1 MSEILTQKEV
11 NCFALYLSRDGWN
24 ITDIAALL
32 DVSEAVA
39 TSKIY
44 NAMELEG
51 KINIKS
57 PISCML
63 RDGKKLN
70 YELDAEFYLGE
81 AYNNLYYMNHT
92 NIEEVA
98 NYIRSE
104 NDDDI
109 PTEIVLSPNEGQNN
123 LWRSK
128 IYTYAC
134 NREGNK
140 LAYERQC
147 IKLKNI
153 IASGI
158 EGFDLWNVPDDRLAG
173 LDFVQERINAGFKEI
188 MDEYNKLTAE
198 DSQIPAYFHDIRA
211 LAKGLLLIDEN
222 FSGEILDFS
231 NIEVLKNH
239 LSTARS
245 RYSDNLYDYENWPE
259 YRFYFNTSL
268 ANIISKMGKISSIPM
283 LTRFEKE
290 ITQQGYH
297 FYTIYKIFK
306 KVSGIGVQGMSNIFW
321 YRAYNPILKHETEQ
335 RRARLI
341 GIRDD
346 EAKKIMA
353 MPVEEA
359 NVYLEEYY
367 GKEAHLWEE

>member
-32 DVSEAVA
+32 DVTEAVA

-44 NAMELEG
+44 GAMELEG

-57 PISCML
+57 PIPCVL

-109 PTEIVLSPNEGQNN
+109 PPEIILSPNEGQNN

-128 IYTYAC
+128 VYTYAC
-134 NREGNK
+134 NREANK

-147 IKLKNI
+147 IKLKKI
-153 IASGI
+153 IAEGI

-173 LDFVQERINAGFKEI
+173 LDFVQERINVGFKEV

-198 DSQIPAYFHDIRA
+198 DSQIHAYFHDIRA
-211 LAKGLLLIDEN
+211 LAKGILNKNKD
-222 FSGEILDFS
+222 FSGEVLDFS
-231 NIEVLKNH
+231 NIEVLKNN

-245 RYSDNLYDYENWPE
+245 RYGDDLYDYENWPE

-268 ANIISKMGKISSIPM
+268 ANNISKMSKFSSISM
-283 LTRFEKE
+283 LVKFEKE
-290 ITQQGYH
+290 IVQQGYH
-297 FYTIYKIFK
+297 FYDIYKIFK
-306 KVSGIGVQGMSNIFW
+306 KVNGIGLQGMANIFW
-321 YRAYNPILKHETEQ
+321 WRVYCPILKAETRQ

-341 GIRDD
+341 DIRDN
-346 EAKKIMA
+346 ESKKILA
-353 MPVEEA
+353 MSIEEA
-359 NVYLEEYY
+359 NAYLEEHY